1 MLYLRISIGMEL
13 TYTGKK
19 YLVKRMLRRVY
30 SRGES
35 IREAMEHNID
45 ALRASR

>member
-1 MLYLRISIGMEL
+1 MLYLNVSIGMEL

-19 YLVKRMLRRVY
+19 YLVKRMLRVY